1 MIHIAIVDDE
11 MIDLVTAENFLRQFM
26 KEFYPQEASE
36 IRIDTYSRGEDIIS
50 AFEPG
55 MYDLLV
61 LDIYMEA
68 ISGMQVAEVIRGKDQ
83 DVSIIFLTG
92 SEEYMLEG
100 YRVFADGYIIKPIG
114 QHQEEFQQTFQH
126 IFPKLI
132 ERYKELTVQMGT
144 ISFSVPYRNIR
155 YVDID
160 QHQVRIHLVNQ
171 DIYVTTTYEECCETL
186 LEDTR
191 FLECYHRVIVN
202 MDAIASMG
210 KEEFLLAGGERIP
223 ISKRKQKEAKARYM
237 HYLVHR

>member
-1 MIHIAIVDDE
+1 
-11 MIDLVTAENFLRQFM
+11 MIDLVTAENFLRRFM
-26 KEFYPQEASE
+26 REFYPEEASE
-36 IRIDTYSRGEDIIS
+36 IRIDTFSRGEDIIS

-68 ISGMQVAEVIRGKDQ
+68 VSGMQVAEVIRGKDQ
-83 DVSIIFLTG
+83 NVSIIFLTG
-92 SEEYMLEG
+92 SEDYMLEG

-160 QHQVRIHLVNQ
+160 QHQVHIHLIHQ
-171 DIYVTTTYEECCETL
+171 DISVTTPYEEVCETL
-186 LEDTR
+186 LEDAR

-210 KEEFLLAGGERIP
+210 KEEFVLSDGGEKIP